1 LELAGF
7 IRVIARR
14 EFSFSTLI
22 KVDKALIWLYIYT
35 TIVFLLRS
43 SEGQASAIGAVID
56 AFLCYFTFRGLLG
69 DLEDFRW
76 FLHAFLILLA
86 PYTLLILFES
96 FTRHNLFSSMGG
108 VADGTWVRGNRIR
121 CFGSFRQPDTLGMFA
136 ASFLPLYIGLACIIK
151 ERKRALIGICL
162 CLAIVWAANAGGAA
176 AGAGMGL
183 LGWLFWPLRT
193 KMRKVRWGI
202 AGLIAA
208 LALVMKVPVW
218 YLFAH
223 VSNITGGDGWH
234 RSYLIDVAYHHFGK
248 WWLWGMPINET
259 SGWFPYGLGTRSQAD
274 ITNQFISLGLAA
286 GVGAI
291 ILFIL
296 LLKRAY
302 SGLGKTLA
310 VVRSSTLETSNAE
323 FLLWGLGVVLAVH
336 ITNWFGITYFDQ
348 MYVVWF
354 MQLAVVSTLSE
365 QRLRLPDGIVKDAV
379 ETEIDHVFGTTIA
392 SNSHYE

>member
-1 LELAGF
+1 
-7 IRVIARR
+7 
-14 EFSFSTLI
+14 
-22 KVDKALIWLYIYT
+22 
-35 TIVFLLRS
+35 
-43 SEGQASAIGAVID
+43 
-56 AFLCYFTFRGLLG
+56 
-69 DLEDFRW
+69 
-76 FLHAFLILLA
+76 
-86 PYTLLILFES
+86 
-96 FTRHNLFSSMGG
+96 
-108 VADGTWVRGNRIR
+108 
-121 CFGSFRQPDTLGMFA
+121 
-136 ASFLPLYIGLACIIK
+136 
-151 ERKRALIGICL
+151 
-162 CLAIVWAANAGGAA
+162 
-176 AGAGMGL
+176 
-183 LGWLFWPLRT
+183 
-193 KMRKVRWGI
+193 
-202 AGLIAA
+202 
-208 LALVMKVPVW
+208 
-218 YLFAH
+218 
-223 VSNITGGDGWH
+223 
-234 RSYLIDVAYHHFGK
+234 
-248 WWLWGMPINET
+248 
-259 SGWFPYGLGTRSQAD
+259 
-274 ITNQFISLGLAA
+274 LGLAA

>member
-1 LELAGF
+1 
-7 IRVIARR
+7 
-14 EFSFSTLI
+14 
-22 KVDKALIWLYIYT
+22 
-35 TIVFLLRS
+35 
-43 SEGQASAIGAVID
+43 
-56 AFLCYFTFRGLLG
+56 
-69 DLEDFRW
+69 
-76 FLHAFLILLA
+76 
-86 PYTLLILFES
+86 
-96 FTRHNLFSSMGG
+96 
-108 VADGTWVRGNRIR
+108 
-121 CFGSFRQPDTLGMFA
+121 
-136 ASFLPLYIGLACIIK
+136 
-151 ERKRALIGICL
+151 
-162 CLAIVWAANAGGAA
+162 
-176 AGAGMGL
+176 
-183 LGWLFWPLRT
+183 
-193 KMRKVRWGI
+193 
-202 AGLIAA
+202 
-208 LALVMKVPVW
+208 VW